1 MAVAGGY
8 RRAGGGSA
16 IGGGA
21 ELRGSGGAQ
30 RALRRHDGRGG
41 GEIVEDR
48 QGRGDER
55 GKRVRRGGEEHGFAA
70 GRRRGSRQ

>member
-1 MAVAGGY
+1 MAMAGGFW
-8 RRAGGGSA
+8 RVGGGSA
-16 IGGGA
+16 AGGGA

-41 GEIVEDR
+41 GEIVKDL

-55 GKRVRRGGEEHGFAA
+55 GKRVRRGGQAHGVAA
-70 GRRRGSRQ
+70 GCRRGPRQ